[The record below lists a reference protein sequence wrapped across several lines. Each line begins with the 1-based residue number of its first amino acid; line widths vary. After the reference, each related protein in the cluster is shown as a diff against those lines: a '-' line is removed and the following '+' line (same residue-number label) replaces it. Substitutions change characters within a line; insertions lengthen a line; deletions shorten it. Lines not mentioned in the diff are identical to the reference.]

1 MSIGLNYSFNSCTLS
16 VRYSVIKNLFF
27 PKYLKCGFTYL
38 NNLKIKQ
45 KRFILIKIYLP
56 KLSHQDDNKCVYK
69 QKCYESTKF

>member
-1 MSIGLNYSFNSCTLS
+1 MSIGFYQFDTPLL
-16 VRYSVIKNLFF
+16 KMFF

-56 KLSHQDDNKCVYK
+56 KLSKMITNAFINKNVMK
-69 QKCYESTKF
+69 VQNSKTGQV